1 MIWQFFLLWA
11 QSLAEDHPHTAKAV
25 YDRFLVLK
33 PEKSLEYLSFLLEH
47 DMLEDALSLYYK
59 LLTSTDAQ
67 LIDSLKKTRF
77 ELTMEMCEF
86 ISRHPKRS
94 QHLKVNG
101 ELILRHALAQYSD
114 EGGRLWIFLADYHTR
129 MGLFG
134 KARDAFEEALAQLN
148 RARDFGI
155 IFNAYM
161 KFEEAML
168 DLDIEDSS
176 SDESEGDKNS
186 SDSEEE
192 SLSSQ
197 IDMLLDFTYK
207 DIPGRNQES
216 EDDGEGKLTKE
227 DKENMKFFR
236 LENLIERRPFLLSNV
251 VLRQNPNNV
260 NEWISRLKL
269 CKEDVYLAIKT
280 FTEAIQAIDPMQAV
294 GKASKI
300 WIEFAGFYEQ
310 Y

>member
-1 MIWQFFLLWA
+1 
-11 QSLAEDHPHTAKAV
+11 
-25 YDRFLVLK
+25 
-33 PEKSLEYLSFLLEH
+33 
-47 DMLEDALSLYYK
+47 
-59 LLTSTDAQ
+59 
-67 LIDSLKKTRF
+67 
-77 ELTMEMCEF
+77 MEMCEF

>member
-1 MIWQFFLLWA
+1 
-11 QSLAEDHPHTAKAV
+11 
-25 YDRFLVLK
+25 
-33 PEKSLEYLSFLLEH
+33 
-47 DMLEDALSLYYK
+47 
-59 LLTSTDAQ
+59 
-67 LIDSLKKTRF
+67 
-77 ELTMEMCEF
+77 
-86 ISRHPKRS
+86 
-94 QHLKVNG
+94 
-101 ELILRHALAQYSD
+101 
-114 EGGRLWIFLADYHTR
+114 
-129 MGLFG
+129 
-134 KARDAFEEALAQLN
+134 
-148 RARDFGI
+148 
-155 IFNAYM
+155 M

-280 FTEAIQAIDPMQAV
+280 FTEAI
-294 GKASKI
+294 
-300 WIEFAGFYEQ
+300 
-310 Y
+310 

>member
-1 MIWQFFLLWA
+1 M
-11 QSLAEDHPHTAKAV
+11 
-25 YDRFLVLK
+25 
-33 PEKSLEYLSFLLEH
+33 
-47 DMLEDALSLYYK
+47 
-59 LLTSTDAQ
+59 
-67 LIDSLKKTRF
+67 
-77 ELTMEMCEF
+77 
-86 ISRHPKRS
+86 
-94 QHLKVNG
+94 
-101 ELILRHALAQYSD
+101 ILRHALSQYSD
-114 EGGRLWIFLADYHTR
+114 EAGRLWIFLADYETR
-129 MGLFG
+129 LGLFG

-168 DLDIEDSS
+168 ELDVEDSS
-176 SDESEGDKNS
+176 SSESEENS
-186 SDSEEE
+186 DESEEE

-207 DIPGRNQES
+207 DIPERSQENE
-216 EDDGEGKLTKE
+216 EDNTAKLTKE

-280 FTEAIQAIDPMQAV
+280 FTEAIQAIDPLHAV

-300 WIEFAGFYEQ
+300 WIEFASFYEQ
-310 Y
+310 YDEIENANVIFHRASQLEFRSIEELACVYCAWAEMHVRHGNVDSATEIMKFGCNKPPPSSGMKK